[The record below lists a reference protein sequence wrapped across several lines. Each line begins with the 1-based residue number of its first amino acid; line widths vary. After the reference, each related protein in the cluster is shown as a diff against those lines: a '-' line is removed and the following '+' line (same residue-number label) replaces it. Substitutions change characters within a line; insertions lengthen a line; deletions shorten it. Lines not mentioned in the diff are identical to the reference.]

1 MIKKITG
8 NVLAGYLRETG
19 EEKEAKG
26 IPESAELE
34 QSKLHTST
42 PAAEVELSKEAQLMQ
57 KAVQAAKDAPDVRT
71 DVVQG
76 IQNQLQAGTYS
87 VNHQKLAEKLSSILA

>member
-1 MIKKITG
+1 MVNKISE
-8 NVLAGYLRETG
+8 NLSAGYFREAG
-19 EEKEAKG
+19 EAKETKA

-34 QSKLHTST
+34 QGKLRAST
-42 PAAEVELSKEAQLMQ
+42 PAAEVELSKEAQVMQ
-57 KAVQAAKDAPDVRT
+57 KAMQAAKDAPAVRT

-87 VNHQKLAEKLSSILA
+87 VNHQKLAEKLISILA